1 MSLRLV
7 IARFQHETNTF
18 SPIATPLE
26 SFYPQWGSDA
36 LTNQTGARTAM
47 GAFIDAAQSMG
58 ASIQTPVAA
67 YANPSATV
75 DANAYQSVCD
85 AICLAVAKGCDA
97 ILLDLHGAMVASGA
111 EDGEGSLL
119 ERIRRI
125 APHTPIGVALDLH
138 ANLTSKMVTNSDV
151 MISFKTY
158 PHIDM
163 YQTGEHVAR
172 LVLAMLKKEIKPYMT
187 YRQLP
192 ILSHTMRSN
201 TNEGAMQEIVNQ
213 AIALEK
219 KPGVLGISI
228 LAGFSLADFYDAGM
242 SVIVIS
248 DEHYSKARTV
258 AEECAQQ
265 LAEQII
271 GRADGFVYTSAAS
284 QASLEDAL
292 RLQQKPGSGP
302 VLLLD
307 HSDNVMSGGTCDTT
321 DILELAL
328 ARGFNNLAAGPI
340 TDPTTVN
347 QLLKIGLE
355 KKCSIALG
363 NRSGW
368 VYHDQTKNPLV
379 LEGVVKKIHSGDIL
393 VRGPIFTGSILR
405 MGPSVLFET
414 EQAQIVISS
423 ERVEPYDLG
432 VMSELGIEIQNKS
445 FVLLKSRM
453 YCRPVFAPLSKGLIE
468 CDSDQGGPTSSNYD
482 RFDFI
487 KIRRPIFPLDQL
499 PSE

>member
-1 MSLRLV
+1 MSLRFV

-18 SPIATPLE
+18 SPITTPLE
-26 SFYPQWGSDA
+26 SFYPQWGADA

-47 GAFIDAAQSMG
+47 AAFIDAAKSIG
-58 ASIQTPVAA
+58 ASIQTPVTA

-75 DANAYQSVCD
+75 DAIAYQSVCD
-85 AICLAVAKGCDA
+85 AICLAVAAGCDA
-97 ILLDLHGAMVASGA
+97 ILLDLHGAMVASGTD
-111 EDGEGSLL
+111 DGEGSLL
-119 ERIRRI
+119 ERIRKI
-125 APHTPIGVALDLH
+125 TPHIPIGVALDLH
-138 ANLTSKMVTNSDV
+138 ANLTPRMIANCDV
-151 MISFKTY
+151 MLSFKTY

-163 YQTGEHVAR
+163 YETGEQVAH

-192 ILSHTMRSN
+192 ILSHTLRSN
-201 TNEGAMQEIVNQ
+201 TNEGAMQQVVKQ
-213 AIALEK
+213 ALAIENK
-219 KPGVLGISI
+219 KGILGTSI

-248 DEHYSKARTV
+248 DERHPNAKMI
-258 AEECAQQ
+258 AEKYAEQLAQQ
-265 LAEQII
+265 IMDLADDFI
-271 GRADGFVYTSAAS
+271 YTSAPS
-284 QASLEDAL
+284 QNSIDDAIH
-292 RLQQKPGSGP
+292 LQQKSGSGP

-328 ARGFNNLAAGPI
+328 ATGLNNLAAGPI
-340 TDPTTVN
+340 ADPITVN

-355 KKCSIALG
+355 KKCTIALG

-368 VYHDQTKNPLV
+368 TYQGKPKKPLI
-379 LEGVVKKIHSGDIL
+379 LEGVVKTIHSGDIL
-393 VRGPIFTGSILR
+393 VSGPIFTGSILR

-414 EQAQIVISS
+414 QQAQIVISS

-432 VMSELGIEIQNKS
+432 VMLELGIEIENKS

-453 YCRPVFAPLSKGLIE
+453 YCRPVFTPLCKGLIE
-468 CDSDQGGPTSSNYD
+468 CDSDQGGPTSSNYA
-482 RFDFI
+482 RFNFQ
-487 KIRRPIFPLDQL
+487 KVRRPLFPLDAL
-499 PSE
+499 PG

>member
-1 MSLRLV
+1 MSLRFV

-18 SPIATPLE
+18 SPITTTLD
-26 SFYPQWGSDA
+26 SFFPQWGNDA

-47 GAFIDAAQSMG
+47 GAFIDAARSIG
-58 ASIQTPVAA
+58 ASIQTPVSA
-67 YANPSATV
+67 YANPSSTV
-75 DANAYQSVCD
+75 DAIAYETVCD
-85 AICLAVAKGCDA
+85 AICLAVSKGCDA
-97 ILLDLHGAMVASGA
+97 ILLDLHGAMVASDA

-119 ERIRRI
+119 ERIRLI

-138 ANLTSKMVTNSDV
+138 ANLTSKMIANCDV

-163 YQTGEHVAR
+163 YETGEHVAR
-172 LVLAMLKKEIKPYMT
+172 LILAMLKKDIKPYMT

-192 ILSHTMRSN
+192 ILSHTLRSN
-201 TNEGAMQEIVNQ
+201 TNEGAMQQVVKQ
-213 AIALEK
+213 AMALENVQ
-219 KPGVLGISI
+219 GVLGISI

-248 DEHYSKARTV
+248 NAHEPHARTL
-258 AEECAQQ
+258 AEESVER
-265 LAEQII
+265 LARQITEI
-271 GRADGFVYTSAAS
+271 ASGFIYTSPSSQSSLDNAARLH
-284 QASLEDAL
+284 QA
-292 RLQQKPGSGP
+292 PGSGP

-328 ARGFNNLAAGPI
+328 ARGFDNLAAGPI
-340 TDPTTVN
+340 ADPVTVN
-347 QLLKIGLE
+347 QLLKVGLE
-355 KKCSIALG
+355 KKCSISLG

-368 VYHDQTKNPLV
+368 LYQDKPKNPLV
-379 LEGVVKKIHSGDIL
+379 LEGVVKKFYSGNIL

-414 EQAQIVISS
+414 KQAQIVISS

-432 VMSELGIEIQNKS
+432 VMSELGIEIQSKS
-445 FVLLKSRM
+445 FILLKSRM
-453 YCRPVFAPLSKGLIE
+453 YCRPVFSPLSKGLIE

-482 RFDFI
+482 RFNFK
-487 KIRRPIFPLDQL
+487 KIRRPIFPLDQI
-499 PSE
+499 PN